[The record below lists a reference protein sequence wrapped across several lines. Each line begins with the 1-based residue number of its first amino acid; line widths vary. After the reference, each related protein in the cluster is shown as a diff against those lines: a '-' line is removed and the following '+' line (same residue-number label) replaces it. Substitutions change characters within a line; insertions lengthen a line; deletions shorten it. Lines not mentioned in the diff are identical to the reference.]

1 MEILDEIKEL
11 IPDEEIDYFEEYN
24 IIITP
29 KGDDEDE

>member
-11 IPDEEIDYFEEYN
+11 IPDEEIDDFEEYN

-29 KGDDEDE
+29 KGDEEDE